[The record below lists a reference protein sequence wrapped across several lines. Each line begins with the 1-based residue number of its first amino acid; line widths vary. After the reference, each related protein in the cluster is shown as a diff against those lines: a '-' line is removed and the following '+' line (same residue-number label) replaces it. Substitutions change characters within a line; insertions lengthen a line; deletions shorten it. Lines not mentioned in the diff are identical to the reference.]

1 MFLQAE
7 WTALDMVVSIGWGV
21 NSPELSEE
29 TTQETW
35 ESPIWTRNHKGILV
49 IMDVDLVDK
58 PKY

>member
-21 NSPELSEE
+21 NSPELSD
-29 TTQETW
+29 TQETW